1 MSRLRWTLVAL
12 LAVSTVLFAVGVD
25 AERSDADTHA
35 REAAQ
40 TEAAGGEAAESHEE
54 AGEAG
59 EGESEE
65 GHAEPASGEASSED
79 ERVLGIDLES
89 TPLVVLAVLAGLGLA
104 ALTATRFGRLR
115 GFLLAVALVTLVW
128 AALDL
133 REVLHQLDESRTGV
147 ALVAMMVAVLHL
159 AAAAVSARLA
169 RQADPA
175 S

>member
-12 LAVSTVLFAVGVD
+12 LAVSTVLFAVGVI
-25 AERSDADTHA
+25 AERSEAP
-35 REAAQ
+35 EAAQ
-40 TEAAGGEAAESHEE
+40 TEAAGGEAAGTREG
-54 AGEAG
+54 AGAA
-59 EGESEE
+59 ESEE
-65 GHAEPASGEASSED
+65 GNAEPASDETSSEQ

-89 TPLVVLAVLAGLGLA
+89 TALVVLAVLAGLGLA

-115 GFLLAVALVTLVW
+115 GFLLPVALVTLAW

-133 REVLHQLDESRTGV
+133 REVVDQLDESRTGV
-147 ALVAMMVAVLHL
+147 ALAATMVAVLHL

-169 RQADPA
+169 QQPGAA